1 MCEAIERLRSVQPLD
16 INACTAL
23 QYSTALVYNT
33 YIIEDN
39 GNTET
44 FLLPDF
50 ETGRWEHTY
59 HGMNIKNTVERVRL
73 FPNSLVI
80 LLVNVYR
87 HPAPGLQIS

>member
-1 MCEAIERLRSVQPLD
+1 MCEAIEKLHTVQPLD

-44 FLLPDF
+44 FLLPDS
-50 ETGRWEHTY
+50 ETGR
-59 HGMNIKNTVERVRL
+59 
-73 FPNSLVI
+73 
-80 LLVNVYR
+80 
-87 HPAPGLQIS
+87 

>member
-1 MCEAIERLRSVQPLD
+1 MQTTITGKSHTFYNTDIESLIVIVHTSHICEALESLRSVQALD

-44 FLLPDF
+44 FLLPES
-50 ETGRWEHTY
+50 ETG
-59 HGMNIKNTVERVRL
+59 
-73 FPNSLVI
+73 
-80 LLVNVYR
+80 
-87 HPAPGLQIS
+87 

>member
-44 FLLPDF
+44 FLLPDS
-50 ETGRWEHTY
+50 ETGRWEYTY
-59 HGMNIKNTVERVRL
+59 NGMNIKNTAERVRL
-73 FPNSLVI
+73 FVI
-80 LLVNVYR
+80 HWVFC
-87 HPAPGLQIS
+87 S